1 MSQKIGDFPAWAII
15 IPFAPAALCKL
26 LGFGFASSFL
36 VYVAVTAV
44 LAILVQLD
52 RIEACLKEPADQ

>member
-1 MSQKIGDFPAWAII
+1 MFQKIGDFPVWAII

-26 LGFGFASSFL
+26 LGLGYASSFL
-36 VYVAVTAV
+36 VYLAITSV

-52 RIEACLKEPADQ
+52 RIETLLKDPSDR